1 LLSILNCILLNRL
14 LFVDSVSI
22 RKLYIFSTEWVSIVV
37 AESPLL
43 AVVSGGIF
51 DVPSEVFAPVMV
63 SVGPLVSEVRQGALV
78 FKGDGLP
85 ESLADDALDL
95 AMVCFISNGIGVANV
110 GSRSSKSTSVND
122 LCLSPPNPRVFE
134 HADVGSKTIIEVA
147 SGLGSTSEATLLLE
161 IVQV

>member
-1 LLSILNCILLNRL
+1 MPWIWQWC
-14 LFVDSVSI
+14 
-22 RKLYIFSTEWVSIVV
+22 
-37 AESPLL
+37 
-43 AVVSGGIF
+43 
-51 DVPSEVFAPVMV
+51 
-63 SVGPLVSEVRQGALV
+63 
-78 FKGDGLP
+78 
-85 ESLADDALDL
+85 
-95 AMVCFISNGIGVANV
+95 NGIGVANV